1 MPAVSFPDYAQNIV
15 ELIDNL
21 LRLEVVRLTDFQ
33 VDVRSSQR
41 GYIAGILHFDDDA
54 QLHFREFVD
63 VTQHDPRAMYAY
75 HYQNRNTRMIFRYD
89 NALHRPAL
97 AQRDHKHTGDD
108 HVEVTPA
115 PSFADVLDEILSIYS
130 V

>member
-63 VTQHDPRAMYAY
+63 VTQHDPQAMYAY
-75 HYQNRNTRMIFRYD
+75 HYQNRNTRMILRYD

>member
-1 MPAVSFPDYAQNIV
+1 LGLLCKSSERRV
-15 ELIDNL
+15 

-63 VTQHDPRAMYAY
+63 VTQLDPRSMYAY
-75 HYQNRNTRMIFRYD
+75 HYQDQNARMIFRYD

-97 AQRDHKHTGDD
+97 AQRDHKHAGDD

-115 PSFADVLDEILSIYS
+115 PSFADVLDE
-130 V
+130 